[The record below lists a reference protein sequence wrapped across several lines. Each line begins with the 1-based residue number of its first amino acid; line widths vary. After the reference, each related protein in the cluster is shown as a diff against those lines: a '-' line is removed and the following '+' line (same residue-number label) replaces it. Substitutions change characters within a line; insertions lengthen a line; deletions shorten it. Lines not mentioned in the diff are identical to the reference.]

1 VTTVATI
8 KSWMKGNRT
17 LSALYGTAGN
27 VYWRAYWSLLRWR
40 GQDLTSLQLADINR
54 TVAFALNQLRDIE
67 GDVAEFGVLDGKYSP
82 LECWW
87 LKFFGQRRNLH
98 LFDSWEGYGEPAAQ
112 DLTSP
117 EVVRGTW
124 RRGPLPGQV
133 PPEELQRRLER
144 IYKGGRIITHKG
156 FFAQTLATIP
166 PETKFALIVIDPG
179 RYSAIDEVLTHLFSH
194 RHVPEGAII
203 LFNTYNASRAS
214 PAIPPARRG
223 PKQFVSMKSNFQTKG
238 RFTGAAASSLFNR
251 IAA

>member
-1 VTTVATI
+1 LPTSIAPSPSRSTSYAT
-8 KSWMKGNRT
+8 SRATSPN
-17 LSALYGTAGN
+17 SA
-27 VYWRAYWSLLRWR
+27 
-40 GQDLTSLQLADINR
+40 
-54 TVAFALNQLRDIE
+54 
-67 GDVAEFGVLDGKYSP
+67 YS

-156 FFAQTLATIP
+156 FFAQTLPTIP

-179 RYSAIDEVLTHLFSH
+179 LYSAIDEVLTHLFSH

-214 PAIPPARRG
+214 SRHSARAAWAKAVRQHEIEFSDEGTFHWSGRKFIVQSYRG
-223 PKQFVSMKSNFQTKG
+223 MT
-238 RFTGAAASSLFNR
+238 SSP
-251 IAA
+251 